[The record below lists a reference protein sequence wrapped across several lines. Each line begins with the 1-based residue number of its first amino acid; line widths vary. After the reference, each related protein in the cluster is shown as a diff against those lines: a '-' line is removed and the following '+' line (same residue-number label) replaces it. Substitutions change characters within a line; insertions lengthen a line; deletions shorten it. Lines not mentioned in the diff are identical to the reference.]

1 MINKYLIL
9 IGRTFIATFI
19 LVNFFNIIPIDF
31 SRNVWFIQVSMLL
44 VDTASLMLLGLVCL
58 KLVSLLS
65 LKDNKLINLNK
76 ELKPFE
82 APFDKEK
89 EQKHQKNL
97 RNINKFS
104 TSLIYFFVLLAVLQ
118 FYVLI
123 DGFSQIDLVQSAKI
137 IKIEKEFNKFKNQI
151 SSESKKDTQFDNKIF
166 MDSKLNEKNE
176 LNKIIDKEAN
186 KGKFLLIRNF
196 IRVFLMSLVWAY
208 GFFKLARFT

>member
-1 MINKYLIL
+1 VINKYLIL

-44 VDTASLMLLGLVCL
+44 VDTASLMLLGLICL

-82 APFDKEK
+82 SPFDKEK
-89 EQKHQKNL
+89 EQKYQKNL

-137 IKIEKEFNKFKNQI
+137 IKIEKDFNKFKNQI
-151 SSESKKDTQFDNKIF
+151 SSESKNDTQFDNKIF

-196 IRVFLMSLVWAY
+196 IRVVLMSLVWAY

>member
-196 IRVFLMSLVWAY
+196 IRVVLMSLVWAY

>member
-151 SSESKKDTQFDNKIF
+151 SSESKKDTQFDNKTFI
-166 MDSKLNEKNE
+166 DSKLNEKNE

-196 IRVFLMSLVWAY
+196 IRVVLMSLAWAY
-208 GFFKLARFT
+208 GFFKLAQFA

>member
-1 MINKYLIL
+1 
-9 IGRTFIATFI
+9 
-19 LVNFFNIIPIDF
+19 
-31 SRNVWFIQVSMLL
+31 MLL
-44 VDTASLMLLGLVCL
+44 VDTASLMLLGLICL

-82 APFDKEK
+82 SPFDKEK
-89 EQKHQKNL
+89 EQKYQKNL

-137 IKIEKEFNKFKNQI
+137 IKIEKDFNKFKNQI
-151 SSESKKDTQFDNKIF
+151 SSESKNDTQFDNKIF

-196 IRVFLMSLVWAY
+196 
-208 GFFKLARFT
+208 

>member
-9 IGRTFIATFI
+9 VGRTFIATFI

-31 SRNVWFIQVSMLL
+31 SRNVWFLQVSMLF

-65 LKDNKLINLNK
+65 LKDNQLINSKK

-82 APFDKEK
+82 SPFDKEK
-89 EQKHQKNL
+89 EQKYQKNL
-97 RNINKFS
+97 RNINKIS
-104 TSLIYFFVLLAVLQ
+104 TSLIYFFVLLAFLQ
-118 FYVLI
+118 FYVVI

-137 IKIEKEFNKFKNQI
+137 NKIEKEFNKLKNKI

-176 LNKIIDKEAN
+176 LNKILDKEAN

-208 GFFKLARFT
+208 GFFKLAKFG

>member
-19 LVNFFNIIPIDF
+19 LVNFFNLIPLDF

-58 KLVSLLS
+58 KIVSLLL
-65 LKDNKLINLNK
+65 LKDNKLINSNK
-76 ELKPFE
+76 ELKPLE
-82 APFDKEK
+82 SPSDEEK
-89 EQKHQKNL
+89 EQKYQKNL
-97 RNINKFS
+97 RNINKIS
-104 TSLIYFFVLLAVLQ
+104 TSLIYFFVLLAFLQ
-118 FYVLI
+118 FYVVI

-137 IKIEKEFNKFKNQI
+137 NKIEKEFNKLKNKI

-166 MDSKLNEKNE
+166 IDSKLNEKNE
-176 LNKIIDKEAN
+176 LNKILDKEAN

-208 GFFKLARFT
+208 GFFKLAQFN